1 MLNGCSSS
9 LRFGFLIRSS
19 VVQVC
24 CRWRELFR
32 RWASVMPSASPETRR
47 ASTGAAA
54 VSPRSRISSMPPRT
68 TDVPSSP
75 SNAAAFATLRGHG
88 HTSWRHKRGEDPSQR
103 VATLRGREVR
113 GVANIPSPTA
123 GGRSISNSSELGG
136 ARATIAPVPAP
147 SGSTQV
153 ATPPP
158 AGDEQEDEGGQQ
170 RVGRGW
176 LARVVVRCG
185 GGCLLTREKRRAKQ
199 QRRIAPDKL
208 S

>member
-1 MLNGCSSS
+1 
-9 LRFGFLIRSS
+9 
-19 VVQVC
+19 
-24 CRWRELFR
+24 
-32 RWASVMPSASPETRR
+32 MPSASPETRR

-68 TDVPSSP
+68 DVSSP

-123 GGRSISNSSELGG
+123 GGRSIGNSSELGG

-208 S
+208 SSFIKTQRS